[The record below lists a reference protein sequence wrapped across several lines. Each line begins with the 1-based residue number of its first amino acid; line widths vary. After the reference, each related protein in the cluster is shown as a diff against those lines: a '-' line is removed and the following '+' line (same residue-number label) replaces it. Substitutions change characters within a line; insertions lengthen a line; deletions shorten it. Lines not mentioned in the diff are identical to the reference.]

1 MQSDLVSAFPPWL
14 LLGVAGG
21 LLTSVLVA
29 SVFVVGRRLF
39 PDEPTAGAVVDGAGR
54 RRAEIRDYL
63 REIGEPFAE
72 DHPVRG
78 ETVEFYLP
86 GRDVAVTFDA
96 MAYFRLERAGT
107 YTVLCEHEMPARGL
121 GRRLPFD
128 VPEPEPAVPNAADP
142 VVAAFDHLD
151 LPRSAD
157 PSEIRVAYRNK
168 AKTAHPDH
176 GGSQPEFQ
184 RLQEAYAT
192 AREHAESSPPARA

>member
-1 MQSDLVSAFPPWL
+1 MQFDLVPAFPPWL
-14 LLGVAGG
+14 LLGVVGG
-21 LLTSVLVA
+21 FLASVLVA
-29 SVFVVGRRLF
+29 GVFVVGRRLF
-39 PDEPTAGAVVDGAGR
+39 PDEPRTGAVVDGAGR

-72 DHPVRG
+72 DHLVRG

-128 VPEPEPAVPNAADP
+128 VPEVETAVPNAADP
-142 VVAAFDHLD
+142 VAAAFDHLD
-151 LPRSAD
+151 LPRTAD
-157 PSEIRVAYRNK
+157 PSDVKGAYRSKVK
-168 AKTAHPDH
+168 AAHPDH

-192 AREHAESSPPARA
+192 AREHARSGPPARA